1 MKKQITE
8 AAERRIDRMTPEQV
22 ERFVE
27 KQTEGRSR

>member
-8 AAERRIDRMTPEQV
+8 AAERRVDRMGPEQL
-22 ERFVE
+22 ESFIE

>member
-8 AAERRIDRMTPEQV
+8 AAERRVDRMSSEQV
-22 ERFVE
+22 ESFIE